1 MSVRHRL
8 EYALLRSVVFLVGLL
23 PASGA
28 RWVGRG
34 LGDFTFS
41 VLRIRRR
48 VTMENLSQ
56 AFPDWD
62 PARVEGVARD
72 CYRHFGITFLELA
85 RFPAMQDDDIRR
97 LMTLVG
103 EEHLERATRSGHG
116 LVLCTG
122 HFGNWEALGAR
133 VALQGHPIWVAAKTQ
148 SNPAVDAYVTAGREV
163 RGMRVLKVEEG
174 FRRMLRPLRD
184 GEFMTF
190 LFDQDAGRRG
200 IFVEFFGRPASTPVG
215 VVRFA
220 RMTRSPIVSGYS
232 VRQPDGTYVAQL
244 EPPILVREDLPAEE
258 AEREALERL
267 VAQLE
272 NKVREHPEHW
282 FWMHRRWK
290 TRPPE
295 AVTGTS
301 VVPREEAG

>member
-1 MSVRHRL
+1 MKRRRLRHRG
-8 EYALLRSVVFLVGLL
+8 EYLLLRLALLAAAAL
-23 PASGA
+23 PARAARGFGA
-28 RWVGRG
+28 W
-34 LGDFTFS
+34 LGDLAFT

-48 VTMENLSQ
+48 VTIENLAA
-56 AFPDWD
+56 AFPDW
-62 PARVEGVARD
+62 PQAQVERTARA

-85 RFPAMQDDDIRR
+85 RFPSMRDDDLRNLVAMVGGEHFVDARR
-97 LMTLVG
+97 
-103 EEHLERATRSGHG
+103 AGHG

-122 HFGNWEALGAR
+122 HFGNWEILGAR
-133 VALQGHPIWVAAKTQ
+133 AALDGMPIWVAAKTQ
-148 SNPAVDAYVTAGREV
+148 RNPAIDTFVTRAREL
-163 RGMRVLKVEEG
+163 RGLHVLKVEEG

-200 IFVEFFGRPASTPVG
+200 IFVDFFGRPASTPVG

-220 RMTRSPIVSGYS
+220 RMSGCPIVAGYAT
-232 VRQPDGTYVAQL
+232 RQPDGRYRAEI
-244 EPPILVREDLPAEE
+244 EPPFRVRNDLPPEE

-272 NKVREHPEHW
+272 ARVRRHPEQW

-290 TRPPE
+290 TRPPWGPADE
-295 AVTGTS
+295 RKDR
-301 VVPREEAG
+301 P